1 MVYWFFVL
9 DLLEFPIAWHKV
21 GGVVVQWIGYQLDL
35 GHFSAGISDRKRR
48 WIKDWIARK
57 RAEGGVVGRELK
69 AALGR
74 LPFVVGAL
82 KHVRPFLGP
91 LYAWS
96 SALAAGTFAAFPDAV
111 SMRWIDVL
119 RRRLSNPLCCTVTV
133 SGLMLVPLAKTSS
146 LAAGRVMGE
155 CPLKKHAG
163 SL

>member
-35 GHFSAGISDRKRR
+35 GHFSVGISDRKRR

-96 SALAAGTFAAFPDAV
+96 SAMAAGTFAAFPDALSILLDFV
-111 SMRWIDVL
+111 MNEVDIDAASASGEDIVIGGWESHGDVHSRSTLVL
-119 RRRLSNPLCCTVTV
+119 YEV
-133 SGLMLVPLAKTSS
+133 G
-146 LAAGRVMGE
+146 
-155 CPLKKHAG
+155 
-163 SL
+163 